1 MTSHRPKLQAIT
13 ERLEKLEEQNRRLKW
28 GGVTIF
34 AIFAALYAPGLM
46 GQAAPSPRV
55 VEAQKFILKDANGN
69 VRGWMGVIGEG
80 SELTLGNAHAQPM
93 MELMVSTDAS
103 DLHFFGTRKSGMN
116 LGVNSGDPAFSM
128 IDAEGSGRAGVAFA
142 NDGPSLTLED
152 AKGFSTVVG
161 TTQLE
166 TPANGEAHHTSA
178 ASVIFF
184 DKNKKVIWQAP

>member
-1 MTSHRPKLQAIT
+1 MTSHRPELQAIA

-28 GGVTIF
+28 GGVPIF

-93 MELMVSTDAS
+93 MELMVSKDAS
-103 DLHFFGTRKSGMN
+103 DLHFFGSRKSGMN
-116 LGVNSGDPAFSM
+116 LGVNSGDPGLSM

-152 AKGFSTVVG
+152 GKGFSTVVG

-178 ASVIFF
+178 ASVVLL
-184 DKNKKVIWQAP
+184 DKDRRVIWRTP

>member
-1 MTSHRPKLQAIT
+1 
-13 ERLEKLEEQNRRLKW
+13 
-28 GGVTIF
+28 
-34 AIFAALYAPGLM
+34 
-46 GQAAPSPRV
+46 
-55 VEAQKFILKDANGN
+55 
-69 VRGWMGVIGEG
+69 
-80 SELTLGNAHAQPM
+80 
-93 MELMVSTDAS
+93 
-103 DLHFFGTRKSGMN
+103 MN

-142 NDGPSLTLED
+142 KDGPSLTLED

-166 TPANGEAHHTSA
+166 TPVNGEAHHTSA